1 MNILYDPMNSNHF
14 YKQRVAN
21 IVAHEVAHMWFGNLV
36 TCAWWDVLWLNEGF
50 ARFYQYFLTERVR
63 NIILLC
69 FYVPNLIVSYYLTTS
84 LYIYIFL
91 N

>member
-1 MNILYDPMNSNHF
+1 MNILYDPENSNHF

-63 NIILLC
+63 N
-69 FYVPNLIVSYYLTTS
+69 F
-84 LYIYIFL
+84 
-91 N
+91 

>member
-1 MNILYDPMNSNHF
+1 MNILYDPLNSNHF

-63 NIILLC
+63 NLLIVC
-69 FYVPNLIVSYYLTTS
+69 KNLIKTY
-84 LYIYIFL
+84 YIFARL
-91 N
+91 FMESFTFFV

>member
-63 NIILLC
+63 KLL
-69 FYVPNLIVSYYLTTS
+69 LL
-84 LYIYIFL
+84 
-91 N
+91 